1 MNIPQNCINFFIDTH
16 KMFPSFVRYQNQFS
30 VDVIKKLTDKS
41 VAVWVNKVITKDKNI
56 TLDNFLV
63 YDSNGIMIYINNSD
77 EIIDLVFLCTPDKIQ
92 NVELLLSQLK
102 RIKK

>member
-1 MNIPQNCINFFIDTH
+1 MKADAKDWLYKMGRDHKDKENIDIMLENMWYD
-16 KMFPSFVRYQNQFS
+16 
-30 VDVIKKLTDKS
+30 LDKNAM
-41 VAVWVNKVITKDKNI
+41 AVWVNKVITKDKNI
-56 TLDNFLV
+56 TLDNFLE